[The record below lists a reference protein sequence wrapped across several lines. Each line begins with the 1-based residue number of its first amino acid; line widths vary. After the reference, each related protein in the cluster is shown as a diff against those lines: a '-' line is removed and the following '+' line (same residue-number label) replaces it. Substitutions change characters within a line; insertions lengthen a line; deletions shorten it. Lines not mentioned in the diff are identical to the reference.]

1 MENMP
6 VMVRVRFDG
15 KVFVLEEPVNL
26 PVGVQGI
33 FFATEPVDALSYWVR
48 TREDALR
55 VLQNLVQ
62 RGLHGACIPDQALRR
77 ENLYHEGHHHG

>member
-1 MENMP
+1 MT
-6 VMVRVRFDG
+6 VRVRFDG
-15 KVFVLEEPVNL
+15 KVFVPEEPVDL
-26 PVGVQGI
+26 PVGTQGI
-33 FFATEPVDALSYWVR
+33 FLVATEPEQLQSYWVR
-48 TREDALR
+48 TREDAVR

>member
-1 MENMP
+1 MT
-6 VMVRVRFDG
+6 VRVRFDG
-15 KVFVLEEPVNL
+15 KVFVPEEPVDL
-26 PVGVQGI
+26 PVGTQGI
-33 FFATEPVDALSYWVR
+33 FLAATEPEQLQSYWVR